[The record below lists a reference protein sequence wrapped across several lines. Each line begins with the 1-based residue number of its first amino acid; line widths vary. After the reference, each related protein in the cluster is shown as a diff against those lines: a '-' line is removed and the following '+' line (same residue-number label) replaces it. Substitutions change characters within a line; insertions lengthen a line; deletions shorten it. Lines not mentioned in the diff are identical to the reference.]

1 MTSEAD
7 VQRTI
12 IEALVWDGWMVLRIN
27 QGGAKY
33 QYGFDSEKGEI
44 RYRYV
49 RYSFWQVLG
58 LDPQDSGI
66 GDVIAMKIT
75 QWISPILETWG
86 GIQQE
91 VREVPQL
98 LAVECKAPGKKA
110 KLQAAL
116 DENLGEDGPLFQG
129 LSKREKGQARFL
141 FAIRDHGGIAIVAD
155 DLADI
160 EPYLE
165 RAKVQ

>member
-1 MTSEAD
+1 MGLKISEKD
-7 VQRTI
+7 VQNAI
-12 IEALVWDGWMVLRIN
+12 VEALLFDGWLVIRQN
-27 QGGAKY
+27 SGGMTAKNRDGSKRY
-33 QYGFDSEKGEI
+33 I
-44 RYRYV
+44 RF
-49 RYSFWQVLG
+49 SFWQVLG

-110 KLQAAL
+110 KLQAVL
-116 DENLGEDGPLFQG
+116 DEDLGEAGPLFQK

-141 FAIRDHGGIAIVAD
+141 FAVREHGGIAVVAD
-155 DLADI
+155 NIIDI